1 MLRGPSVRWVPAARR
16 HPLSAT
22 RHHAGKE
29 PTLTLNH
36 PGNTGEDRYVYG
48 QVAIQTVVTIDGLGT
63 ATRTDSVCDYMIDIR
78 TNQLV
83 QIGGEGEIAAD
94 KIDFIAQMLALSP
107 EEVQRLGDGGE
118 GHDHV

>member
-1 MLRGPSVRWVPAARR
+1 MPAACR

-36 PGNTGEDRYVYG
+36 PENTDEDRYVYG

-63 ATRTDSVCDYMIDIR
+63 VTRTDAVCDYMIDTE

-94 KIDFIAQMLALSP
+94 EIDFIAEMLALSP
-107 EEVQRLGDGGE
+107 EEVQRLGDGDGGA
-118 GHDHV
+118 GHDHD